1 MSALLTVKEA
11 AAFLRLTPD
20 TVYRATKAGK
30 LPHARIGRSIRFSQE
45 ALEDYLNKS
54 TVAAPTK
61 PTQARAPVTKL

>member
-11 AAFLRLTPD
+11 AAFLRLAPD

-45 ALEDYLNKS
+45 ALEEYLN
-54 TVAAPTK
+54 TPAAPK
-61 PTQARAPVTKL
+61 QAPAVRAPVTRL